1 MQQFTT
7 DGPLEATV
15 RIGSGQ
21 IAVRR
26 AADGAASADVRPL
39 DATHEPSVRLAASAQ
54 VRLDGHSLI
63 VAVPEHG
70 RTFRRAEV
78 LVELQ
83 LPAES
88 QLLIKAGAAT
98 IKARD
103 GLRSLEAKMGA
114 GTVDADDVGD
124 LVVKAGQVEVVVG
137 SARTVVVSTGQGSLH
152 AGSIGDAAFK
162 TGHGQVELGR
172 TEGRVLVKGGM
183 VDLTIR
189 AAGAGEVTFTGG
201 AGSARVGVVPGTTV
215 QLDLTSGSGDV
226 RCDLPLESSAP
237 TGGAAL
243 DLRLRTGSGD
253 LLVMPAISQ
262 PAE

>member
-1 MQQFTT
+1 MQEFTT
-7 DGPLEATV
+7 DGPLDASV

-21 IAVRR
+21 VVVRR

-39 DATHEPSVRLAASAQ
+39 DATHEPSIRLAASAQ
-54 VRLDGHSLI
+54 VHLEGDQLF

-83 LPAES
+83 LPACS
-88 QLLIKAGAAT
+88 QLLVKAGAAT
-98 IKARD
+98 ITSRD
-103 GLRSLEAKMGA
+103 ELSSLEAKIGA
-114 GTVDADDVGD
+114 GKVDVDDVGD

-152 AGSIGDAAFK
+152 ADSVGDAAFK
-162 TGHGQVELGR
+162 SGHGQVELGR
-172 TEGRVLVKGGM
+172 TAGRVLVKGGM

-189 AAGAGEVTFTGG
+189 SAGAGEVAFTGG

-215 QLDLTSGSGDV
+215 HLDLTSGSGDV
-226 RCDLPLESSAP
+226 RCELPFESSAP

-253 LLVMPAISQ
+253 LLVMSAIPQ
-262 PAE
+262 RAE

>member
-1 MQQFTT
+1 MQHFTT
-7 DGPLEATV
+7 HGPLDATV

-21 IAVRR
+21 VVVRR
-26 AADGAASADVRPL
+26 GADGAASADVVPV
-39 DATHEPSVRLAASAQ
+39 DANHEPSVRLAASAQ
-54 VRLDGHSLI
+54 VRFDDDRLI

-70 RTFRRAEV
+70 RAFRRAEV

-83 LPAES
+83 LPASS
-88 QLLIKAGAAT
+88 QLVVKAGAAT
-98 IKARD
+98 ITAHA
-103 GLRSLEAKMGA
+103 GLSALEAKIGA
-114 GTVDADDVGD
+114 GKVDVDDVGD
-124 LVVKAGQVEVVVG
+124 LVVKAGQVEVVAG
-137 SARTVVVSTGQGSLH
+137 SARTVVVSTGQGSLR
-152 AGSIGDAAFK
+152 AGSVGDAAFK

-183 VDLTIR
+183 VDLLVR

-243 DLRLRTGSGD
+243 QLRLRTGSGD
-253 LLVMPAISQ
+253 LLVTPAVPVSQ
-262 PAE
+262 